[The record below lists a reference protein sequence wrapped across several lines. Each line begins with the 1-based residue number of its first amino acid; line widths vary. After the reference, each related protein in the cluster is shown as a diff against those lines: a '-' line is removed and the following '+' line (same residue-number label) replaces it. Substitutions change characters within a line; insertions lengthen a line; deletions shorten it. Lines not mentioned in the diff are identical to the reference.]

1 MYDFSLALTG
11 FSFYNFHFM
20 FRSYTSQFRVDHD
33 TSAIFAN
40 DHFLTRTD
48 VQLSLRRNLVKA
60 TTARV
65 TLYIYNAQS
74 IAGVLTDT
82 FEGLKQ
88 TRFNLSFQFFGFV
101 S

>member
-1 MYDFSLALTG
+1 MRGFRIHIQIGTLFSS
-11 FSFYNFHFM
+11 FSSDCSFGSSSRSFLYFM
-20 FRSYTSQFRVDHD
+20 LNLYTSQFRVDHN
-33 TSAIFAN
+33 TSSIFAN
-40 DHFLTRTD
+40 DHFLTGTD

-82 FEGLKQ
+82 FE
-88 TRFNLSFQFFGFV
+88 
-101 S
+101 